1 MPPPLSAAGQSSRA
15 GLIAAV
21 IVSIVVAVAMIVIAV
36 YEGQQASK
44 LAADLNTR
52 VANDR
57 TLYPEGAAG
66 DVRVAALIQNKE
78 QLGASNALD
87 AALAQGDQLA
97 KLVGGDSADRALTQ
111 ARSTLADAS
120 GRLNAINGSTDA
132 NHKIIDFNLQTN
144 TNLASAVNTLTDQLV
159 QLATSRQDVQS
170 QLAAAQQKLQD
181 QAKAQQAVLAQ
192 KDDDIKK
199 ASERADKAEEDA
211 KNYQQQA
218 AQANTALQASANNDI
233 KKLQDAIASLTTQS
247 QTKDKQVKDLTTR
260 LTQLMGRLHMSRVNP
275 NEPIVQHADGTIDR
289 IADQNTVFINIGRR
303 QSVTKG
309 LTFEVYDKTK
319 GIPPLG
325 NGLADTDMPVGKA
338 SIEVFNVQDD
348 TAECRVVRLNAGEQL
363 VVGDLV
369 TNLIFDPNIHYNFFV
384 YGEFDLSNSG
394 ISSPNDIDIVKRL
407 IAQWGGNI
415 VDHIDIN
422 TDFVIMGREPQLPQV
437 TDPNDVVA
445 QNRNQQAQQ
454 AQKRYQDILNQAS
467 GLGIPTL
474 NQNRFLYFIGYY
486 DLAKR

>member
-1 MPPPLSAAGQSSRA
+1 MPPPLSPAQSRA
-15 GLIAAV
+15 GLITAV
-21 IVSIVVAVAMIVIAV
+21 IVSIVVAVAMIVVAV

-44 LAADLNTR
+44 VETELNTR

-66 DVRVAALIQNKE
+66 DPRVAALINNKD
-78 QLGASNALD
+78 QLGAANALD
-87 AALAQGDQLA
+87 AAIAQGDQLA

-111 ARSTLADAS
+111 ARATLADAAS
-120 GRLNAINGSTDA
+120 RLNAINGTTDA
-132 NHKIIDFNLQTN
+132 NHKLIDFNLQSN
-144 TNLASAVNTLTDQLV
+144 TNLATAVNTLTDQLV
-159 QLATSRQDVQS
+159 QLATSRQEVQS
-170 QLAAAQQKLQD
+170 QLTAAQQKLQD

-192 KDDDIKK
+192 KDEDIKK
-199 ASERADKAEEDA
+199 ANDRAGKAEEDA
-211 KNYQQQA
+211 KNYQEQA
-218 AQANTALQASANNDI
+218 AQANAALQASANNDL
-233 KKLQDAIASLTTQS
+233 KKLQEAIASLSTQG
-247 QTKDKQVKDLTTR
+247 QQKDKQIKELTTR

-275 NEPIVQHADGTIDR
+275 NEPIVQHADGVIDR

-348 TAECRVVRLNAGEQL
+348 TAECRVVKLQPGEQL
-363 VVGDLV
+363 VVGDLI
-369 TNLIFDPNIHYNFFV
+369 TNLIYDPNIRYNFFV

-394 ISSPNDIDIVKRL
+394 LSSPTDIDIVKRL
-407 IAQWGGNI
+407 INQWGGNV

-422 TDFVIMGREPQLPQV
+422 TDFVVMGKAPQLPQV

-445 QNRNQQAQQ
+445 QNRLQQAQQ
-454 AQKRYQDILNQAS
+454 AQKRYEDISAQAS
-467 GLGIPTL
+467 ALGIPTM